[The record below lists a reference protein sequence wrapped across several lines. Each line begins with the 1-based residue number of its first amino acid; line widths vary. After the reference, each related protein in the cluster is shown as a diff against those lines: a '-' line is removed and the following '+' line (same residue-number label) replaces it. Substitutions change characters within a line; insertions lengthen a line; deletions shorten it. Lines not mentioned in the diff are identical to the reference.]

1 MIGQFLTKASGRV
14 RHGGPVWFVDG
25 DPIAGYWVRKNGV
38 QLQFRSVQSFDELGL
53 KAVGKLKPA
62 EATFTAADQFKA
74 ASMHR
79 WLKAAMLIPW
89 DYKNIVER
97 RGRPEK
103 KSALGDGPL
112 AGAVALIA
120 IPAAFSSARRRGRSP
135 WRRNN
140 AP

>member
-1 MIGQFLTKASGRV
+1 MIGQFLTKASGKV
-14 RHGGPVWFVDG
+14 WHGGPVGLLDG
-25 DPIAGYWVRKNGV
+25 DPIAGYWARKNGM
-38 QLQFRSVQSFDELGL
+38 QLLFRSGQSFDEPGL

-79 WLKAAMLIPW
+79 WLKAAVLIPW

-103 KSALGDGPL
+103 NRRLATAHWRGP
-112 AGAVALIA
+112 
-120 IPAAFSSARRRGRSP
+120 SP
-135 WRRNN
+135 
-140 AP
+140 